1 MAPTAAIGIICKAPR
16 PGTTKTRLAA
26 MIGGEAAAMLSACF
40 LRDVAACIEQVPQR
54 IGRKGY
60 GVYAP
65 AGAEMEMRRLFPP
78 SFDLLL
84 QSDAVLGNVLYRAT
98 HDLLAVGHDC
108 VLLVNGDSPTLP
120 PSFLVDAVSRLRRSG
135 DRLVLGPASDGGY
148 YLIGL
153 KHAHRRLFDDIPWG
167 SDAVARLTLERASQ
181 IELESSLLPEWY
193 DIDDGETFEWLRK
206 ELSGRSA
213 RFTGGGAAEATRT
226 YLSKIAV
233 ATP

>member
-1 MAPTAAIGIICKAPR
+1 
-16 PGTTKTRLAA
+16 

-40 LRDVAACIEQVPQR
+40 LRDVAACIEQMPQR

-65 AGAEMEMRRLFPP
+65 AGAEAEMRRILPP

-84 QSDAVLGNVLYRAT
+84 QSDAILGNVLYRAT
-98 HDLLAVGHDC
+98 HDLLAKGHNC

-120 PSFLVDAVSRLRRSG
+120 SRFLLNAIDRLRRPG
-135 DRLVLGPASDGGY
+135 DRLVLGPSSDGGY

-153 KHAHRRLFDDIPWG
+153 KHPHRRLFDDIPWG
-167 SDAVARLTLERASQ
+167 TNAVARFTLERASQ
-181 IELESSLLPEWY
+181 INLESSLLPEWY
-193 DIDDGETFEWLRK
+193 DVDDAETFEWLRE
-206 ELSGRSA
+206 ELSGRST
-213 RFTGGGAAEATRT
+213 RFTSGGSAEASRA
-226 YLSKIAV
+226 YLSKFAI